1 MVDSNALSR
10 RVFAIPEVGGEEEAA
25 FARIDA
31 LRRDLRFYMARPRRW
46 LGPLRKV
53 LAARAIQGSNSI
65 EGYDVSVEDAM
76 AAIDGDEPSGE
87 APEQSLRA
95 VGAYRRAMTYVLQLA
110 NDDHFSYSPGLLR
123 SLHFMMTE
131 YDLDASPGLWRPG
144 PIWVQDDAAGT
155 IVYDGPEHEV
165 VPALVDALVEQL
177 SEPSDVR
184 AMVRAAMAHLNLVMI
199 HPFRDGNGRMAR
211 CLQTLVLAREGI
223 LVPEFCS
230 IEEYLGRNTQS
241 YYDILAE
248 VGQGSWHPEGDAR
261 PWVRYCLEAHYVQAA
276 SVLRRV
282 RESEKLWGHLEE
294 LIEAES
300 LPDRS
305 IEALFD
311 ASLGLR
317 VRNASYRSNV
327 ARGWDEI
334 SNQTATTDLR
344 HLVDAGLL
352 VKHGAKRGTYYLA
365 ARQIADFRHQLRR
378 ERQPITT
385 DELFRPLA
393 GPQPSLFDGTT

>member
-1 MVDSNALSR
+1 
-10 RVFAIPEVGGEEEAA
+10 
-25 FARIDA
+25 
-31 LRRDLRFYMARPRRW
+31 
-46 LGPLRKV
+46 
-53 LAARAIQGSNSI
+53 
-65 EGYDVSVEDAM
+65 
-76 AAIDGDEPSGE
+76 
-87 APEQSLRA
+87 
-95 VGAYRRAMTYVLQLA
+95 MT
-110 NDDHFSYSPGLLR
+110 
-123 SLHFMMTE
+123 TE

-144 PIWVQDDAAGT
+144 PIWVQDEATGN
-155 IVYDGPEHEV
+155 IVYEGPEHEV

-177 SEPSDVR
+177 SEPSEAR
-184 AMVRAAMAHLNLVMI
+184 PMVRAAMAHLNLVMI

-211 CLQTLVLAREGI
+211 CLQTLVLAREGV

-241 YYDILAE
+241 YHDILAE
-248 VGQGSWHPEGDAR
+248 VGRRAWHPENDAR

-282 RESEKLWGHLEE
+282 RESEKFWGYLEE
-294 LIEAES
+294 LIEADS

-344 HLVDAGLL
+344 QLVDAGLL

-365 ARQIADFRHQLRR
+365 ARQISDFRRQLRHER
-378 ERQPITT
+378 ETIVT
-385 DELFRPLA
+385 DDLFEPLA
-393 GPQPSLFDGTT
+393 GSQASLFGEPT